1 MLSAPSIF
9 LDRGKTMTLQELKN
23 KIRDLGFDDDSTMAE
38 YAEIVNHAIERAC
51 KTIALTVKAPVGC
64 IELEL
69 SSSLGKTTTPISAG
83 STTNPIEIKGEMVT
97 AQRFDVVEYD
107 YTVQKNGTTEYHQD
121 RFYFDGTAW
130 QKVGK
135 YDLAELTKDDSGN
148 TMFDSIDRIVVDTAS
163 GIETFVNYDIEDDH
177 ILVLNPSV
185 NDTLLVYFNERI
197 LPVGGKNE
205 DYKVQVVYQCEPLVG
220 LLAAHYVWLDDDE
233 RKAILY
239 WNEYD
244 QLKEEILA
252 KALKPRA
259 KVVGGLRWH
268 N

>member
-1 MLSAPSIF
+1 
-9 LDRGKTMTLQELKN
+9 MTLQELKN

-51 KTIALTVKAPVGC
+51 KTIALTVKAPTGKY
-64 IELEL
+64 ELDL
-69 SSSLGKTTTPISAG
+69 SDDEVRS
-83 STTNPIEIKGEMVT
+83 
-97 AQRFDVVEYD
+97 D
-107 YTVQKNGTTEYHQD
+107 
-121 RFYFDGTAW
+121 DGH
-130 QKVGK
+130 
-135 YDLAELTKDDSGN
+135 YDLAELCVDEQGN
-148 TMFDSIDRIVVDTAS
+148 NMFDSIDRIVTHSSAGIDTFS
-163 GIETFVNYDIEDDH
+163 DWDMEEDHVLVVNSSLTTPLTIFY
-177 ILVLNPSV
+177 
-185 NDTLLVYFNERI
+185 NERI
-197 LPVGGKNE
+197 LPVGDKSE
-205 DYKVQVVYQCEPLVG
+205 DYKVQVAYQCEPLVG

-244 QLKEEILA
+244 QLKEEIMA

>member
-1 MLSAPSIF
+1 
-9 LDRGKTMTLQELKN
+9 MTLQELKN

-38 YAEIVNHAIERAC
+38 YADIVNHAIERAC

-83 STTNPIEIKGEMVT
+83 ETTNPIVINGESVT
-97 AQRFDVVEYD
+97 AQKFDVVEYD
-107 YTVQKNGTTEYHQD
+107 YTTIKNGVTEYHQD
-121 RFYFDGTAW
+121 HFYFDGTAW

-135 YDLAELTKDDSGN
+135 YDLAELTKDESGN
-148 TMFDSIDRIVVDTAS
+148 TMFDSIDRIVVNTS
-163 GIETFVNYDIEDDH
+163 YGIDTFVDYDIEDDH

-185 NDTLLVYFNERI
+185 NDTLLVYYNERI
-197 LPVGGKNE
+197 LPVGDKDN
-205 DYKVQVVYQCEPLVG
+205 DYKVQVAYQCEPLVG

-244 QLKEEILA
+244 QLKQEIMA
-252 KALKPRA
+252 KALRPRA
-259 KVVGGLRWH
+259 KVIGGFRWH